1 MKFIIKNMNMSKKI
15 IVEGYDISQ
24 LPHIPK
30 DSKWVTISE
39 FGIQLK
45 NEIKKI
51 YEDNTKKNSRRYEII
66 KEIQKRSSF

>member
-1 MKFIIKNMNMSKKI
+1 MSKKI

-51 YEDNTKKNSRRYEII
+51 FMKVFLMNSM
-66 KEIQKRSSF
+66 KEKWLI